1 MISSEIS
8 VEVSTLASAAVA
20 PPIIYVAIIIQVS
33 VGSFCYNLFNNLC
46 CDLFLNYKRKWFKQ
60 PQPKF
65 TSK

>member
-8 VEVSTLASAAVA
+8 VEVSTPASAVVA
-20 PPIIYVAIIIQVS
+20 LPIIYAAIIIQVS

-46 CDLFLNYKRKWFKQ
+46 RYLFLNYKRKWFKQ